1 MGLRKILTD
10 AEPALHKVCRP
21 VTSFDLRLHK
31 LLKDM
36 KEKMNRRLAV
46 VRELTLADG
55 SKDIGAY
62 YAKHEE
68 IRFGE

>member
-1 MGLRKILTD
+1 MNTIFMCPDKD
-10 AEPALHKVCRP
+10 PAGKG
-21 VTSFDLRLHK
+21 